1 VQPSVLF
8 VKTPRLHSGLSLT
21 VLILG
26 GLIAC
31 TCVALDVDIGQMLS
45 ALLQVVGARSPEQT
59 RPPLRQIIVSAGNEL
74 SIAGNTQTLTQV
86 PPDELA
92 RRLAWAALDQQ
103 DGWLAFRGQSLQS
116 VATEFN
122 RHNERKLIIGDPQTG
137 RLRVGGKFRMTD
149 LDGFVAALGVTHG
162 VKATVSRSDTRFGE
176 SITLTGGNSQSKA
189 GVEPPIPAPTLDK

>member
-1 VQPSVLF
+1 
-8 VKTPRLHSGLSLT
+8 VKTPRLHSRLSLT

-45 ALLQVVGARSPEQT
+45 AVLQVVAARSPEQI
-59 RPPLRQIIVSAGNEL
+59 RRPLREIIVSAGDEL
-74 SIAGNTQTLTQV
+74 SIAGNTQTLTHV

-92 RRLAWAALDQQ
+92 RRLAWAGLYQQ

-122 RHNERKLIIGDPQTG
+122 RHNERQLIIGDPQTG
-137 RLRVGGKFRMTD
+137 RLRVGGKFRVTD
-149 LDGFVAALGVTHG
+149 LEGFVTALGVTHG
-162 VKATVSRSDTRFGE
+162 VKATVSRSDPRFGE
-176 SITLTGGNSQSKA
+176 SITLTGGGNSQSKA
-189 GVEPPIPAPTLDK
+189 GAQPSIPAPTLDK

>member
-1 VQPSVLF
+1 
-8 VKTPRLHSGLSLT
+8 

-31 TCVALDVDIGQMLS
+31 TCVALDVDIGTMLS
-45 ALLQVVGARSPEQT
+45 TVLQVVGARTPE
-59 RPPLRQIIVSAGNEL
+59 RARRPLRETIVSAGDEL
-74 SIAGNTQTLTQV
+74 SIAGNTQTMTHV
-86 PPDELA
+86 PPDELT
-92 RRLAWAALDQQ
+92 RRLAWAALYQQ

-122 RHNERKLIIGDPQTG
+122 RHNERKLLIGDPETG

-149 LDGFVAALGVTHG
+149 LEGFVAALAVTHG

-176 SITLTGGNSQSKA
+176 SITLTGGHSQSKA
-189 GVEPPIPAPTLDK
+189 GAQLSIHAPTLDK

>member
-1 VQPSVLF
+1 
-8 VKTPRLHSGLSLT
+8 VKTPRLHSRLRLT
-21 VLILG
+21 LLILG

-45 ALLQVVGARSPEQT
+45 AVLQVVAARSPEQIR
-59 RPPLRQIIVSAGNEL
+59 RPLPEIIVSAGDEL
-74 SIAGNTQTLTQV
+74 SIAGNTRTMTHV

-92 RRLAWAALDQQ
+92 RRLAWAGLYQQ

-122 RHNERKLIIGDPQTG
+122 RHNKAKLIIGDPQTG
-137 RLRVGGKFRMTD
+137 RLQVGGKFRVTD
-149 LDGFVAALGVTHG
+149 LEGFVTALGVTHG

-189 GVEPPIPAPTLDK
+189 GAQLSIPAPTLDK